1 MTRFSRLLL
10 ILAFLL
16 APIGM
21 PAPRGAAD
29 ELPGGSLAGQLL
41 VAGPE
46 MGDPRFAETVIY
58 VVAHSDKGA
67 FGVIINQPVKSV
79 SFAELFHLLHLDSDA
94 GTGSLSVHYGGPVE
108 PGLGLILHSRDV
120 TLGDADVVA
129 GDLAATTEP
138 EMLRRIASGKGP
150 SRYLFAL
157 GYAGWAPGQLETEL
171 GRSDWFVIPADP
183 SLIFTDHP
191 EETWKRALARR
202 STTL

>member
-10 ILAFLL
+10 ILAFVL
-16 APIGM
+16 APLGM

-29 ELPGGSLAGQLL
+29 ELPSGSLAGQLL

-67 FGVIINQPVKSV
+67 LGVIVNQPVKSV
-79 SFAELFHLLHLDSDA
+79 SFAELFRLLHLDPSA
-94 GTGSLSVHYGGPVE
+94 GSGSLSVHYGGPVE
-108 PGLGLILHSRDV
+108 PGLGFVLHSRDV

-171 GRSDWFVIPADP
+171 GRGDWFVIPADP
-183 SLIFTDHP
+183 ALIFTNHP
-191 EETWKRALARR
+191 EETWKRALAKR

>member
-1 MTRFSRLLL
+1 MTRSTRLLL
-10 ILAFLL
+10 FLAFVL
-16 APIGM
+16 APVAM
-21 PAPRGAAD
+21 PAPRGVAD
-29 ELPGGSLAGQLL
+29 ELPNGSLAGQLL
-41 VAGPE
+41 VAGPD

-58 VVAHSDKGA
+58 VIGHTDQGA
-67 FGVIINQPVKSV
+67 LGVIVNQPVKSV
-79 SFAELFHLLHLDSDA
+79 SFAELFRLLHLDGSA

-108 PGLGLILHSRDV
+108 QGTGFVLHSRDV
-120 TLGDADVVA
+120 SLGDADVVA

-138 EMLRRIASGKGP
+138 EMLRRIAGGKGP
-150 SRYLFAL
+150 ARYLFAL

-171 GRSDWFVIPADP
+171 GRNDWFVIPADP

>member
-10 ILAFLL
+10 ILALLL
-16 APIGM
+16 APVGM
-21 PAPRGAAD
+21 SAPRAGAD
-29 ELPGGSLAGQLL
+29 ELPSGSLAGQLL
-41 VAGPE
+41 VAGPA

-58 VVAHSDKGA
+58 LVAHSDKGA
-67 FGVIINQPVKSV
+67 LGVIVNQPVKSV
-79 SFAELFHLLHLDSDA
+79 SFAELFRLLHLDSGA

-108 PGLGLILHSRDV
+108 PGLGFVLHSRDV

>member
-10 ILAFLL
+10 ILAFFL
-16 APIGM
+16 APM
-21 PAPRGAAD
+21 SAPRGSAD
-29 ELPGGSLAGQLL
+29 ELPSGSLAGQLL

-67 FGVIINQPVKSV
+67 FGVIVNQPVKSV
-79 SFAELFHLLHLDSDA
+79 SFAELFRLLHLDSGA

-108 PGLGLILHSRDV
+108 PSLGFVLHSRDV